1 MHSKIGPITTTERE
15 IVWMIANLE
24 NPDPNSVLTLN
35 RAHRGFEFMHRVKDV
50 THGEVPCTNSL
61 NHA

>member
-1 MHSKIGPITTTERE
+1 MITS
-15 IVWMIANLE
+15 LE

-35 RAHRGFEFMHRVKDV
+35 RAHRDFDIMHRVKDV
-50 THGEVPCTNSL
+50 THGEDPCTNSF